1 MVNQELS
8 VIQQTSNALNQ
19 CCHGTSAFAGSSEAV
34 ECHRLLL
41 VACKSYHRLLSLKT
55 TCLHQF
61 HGRCPDEPGL
71 IVISA
76 ESIRENAGCTSSFF
90 IAN

>member
-41 VACKSYHRLLSLKT
+41 VACESYH
-55 TCLHQF
+55 
-61 HGRCPDEPGL
+61 
-71 IVISA
+71 
-76 ESIRENAGCTSSFF
+76 ENCYH
-90 IAN
+90 